1 MTAGIFFEPLI
12 ISGVLCYF
20 LSFLLF
26 LPWLNSRPAG
36 VAVPAAGLTY
46 ALVAIV
52 GCLRG
57 DCLSPSQIGGIIA
70 IGLGVWA
77 LSH

>member
-1 MTAGIFFEPLI
+1 MSINILFEPLI

-46 ALVAIV
+46 ALVAII
-52 GCLRG
+52 GWFRG
-57 DCLSPSQIGGIIA
+57 DCLSAVQVGGIIA
-70 IGLGVWA
+70 IGCGVWA